1 MYVDFTSKSL
11 TVTLAKPVFTKANV
25 QRGVVATDINLTAL
39 TEFMRALKVSENGV
53 DSIMENNRSLVATSS
68 KAPLFADIVPGAL
81 QTRLSANQSDNA
93 LIRQSYAQLHSS
105 ATARTANVRGVD
117 IARHWFDG
125 DGGRVHMS
133 AASQRDA
140 AGLDWT
146 MVVAIARSDYMGNV
160 RRTIFEDVAIGLLAV
175 LLALAVGLWLMHR
188 LTSDVQRVVEGHSIA
203 GTRAVAGSALRKP
216 QRRAGHHRPRG

>member
-1 MYVDFTSKSL
+1 MYVDYTGKSL

-25 QRGVVATDINLTAL
+25 QRGLAATDIHLSAL

-53 DSIMENNRSLVATSS
+53 DFIMEKNSSLVATSS
-68 KAPLFADIVPGAL
+68 KEPLFADIAPGAP
-81 QTRLSANQSDNA
+81 QTRLSANQSANA
-93 LIRQSYAQLHSS
+93 LIRQSYAQLQSS
-105 ATARTANVRGVD
+105 ATARTANVRSVD
-117 IARHWFDG
+117 IARHWFYG
-125 DGGRVHMS
+125 DGGRAHMS
-133 AASQRDA
+133 ATSQRHA

-146 MVVAIARSDYMGNV
+146 MVVAIPRSDYMGNV
-160 RRTIFEDVAIGLLAV
+160 RRTIFENVAIGLIAV

-188 LTSDVQRVVEGHSIA
+188 VTSDVQRVVEGHSIA